1 MEEKTTR
8 FEYVYQHLAADIAR
22 GTLSP
27 GDPLPS
33 MHDLCLSYQVGINTV
48 RDVLHALK
56 VDGYIVLEERKR
68 AAVAHRPALDN
79 ESDRACGLVACR
91 TEVLDCFRTL
101 ELIMP
106 SLFFLASRSCTDDEL
121 DEFIRAA
128 CRARQRRR
136 AEAWRFSRS
145 STVLHSLLAK
155 AGNPLLSSCYTSLER
170 IGRIPIIDG
179 YGNPYEQAIADS
191 EDGVLA
197 WIFSSLKQRNEN
209 QAIRRFSRMY
219 RGTAR
224 YVALYIDALAEKY
237 PAHRRE
243 GDAPAY
249 AWNAKAGL
257 EHAHG
262 RIARDL
268 VEQISMGEI
277 VDGDLLPSIAEL
289 SAIYGVSPVTIQK
302 AFSMLNAIGIAKTVN
317 GLGTRVRL
325 GGESFHARWL
335 EHLSFRRDVTTY
347 VRASQMFCAVLPT
360 ALAATAPRIDDVFH
374 EVERMLVV
382 EHGEWALSKAL
393 IGGFIACVEPPPL
406 QTILLELNELL
417 LWGRF
422 FMLFATSKRRS
433 EELNLFADRAYE
445 QLRACDA
452 EEFSA
457 SMISYY
463 RLTFQAVRAFLE
475 RAGMTG
481 ADRLL
486 VP

>member
-8 FEYVYQHLAADIAR
+8 FEYVYQHLAADIER
-22 GTLSP
+22 GALRP
-27 GDPLPS
+27 GDLLPS
-33 MHDLCLSYQVGINTV
+33 MHDLCVSYQVGINTV

-68 AAVAHRPALDN
+68 AVVAHRLAQHD
-79 ESDRACGLVACR
+79 ETARACGLVARR

-106 SLFFLASRSCTDDEL
+106 PLFFLASRSCTDDEL
-121 DEFIRAA
+121 DGFVCAARRAGQ
-128 CRARQRRR
+128 RQRT
-136 AEAWRFSRS
+136 EAWRLSRS
-145 STVLHSLLAK
+145 STVLHGLLEK

-170 IGRIPIIDG
+170 LGRIPIIEG
-179 YGNPYEQAIADS
+179 YESPYERATADS

-197 WIFSSLKQRNEN
+197 WIFSSLKRRDENE
-209 QAIRRFSRMY
+209 AVRRFGQMY

-224 YVALYIDALAEKY
+224 YVEAYVDELAERY
-237 PAHRRE
+237 PARRGE
-243 GDAPAY
+243 DEAPAY
-249 AWNAKAGL
+249 TWNAKAGL
-257 EHAHG
+257 EYVHG

-268 VEQISMGEI
+268 VERISMGEI
-277 VDGDLLPSIAEL
+277 ADGELLPSIAEL
-289 SAIYGVSPVTIQK
+289 SSRYGASPVTIQK
-302 AFSMLNAIGIAKTVN
+302 ACSMLNAIGIAKTVN

-347 VRASQMFCAVLPT
+347 VRASQMFCAVLPP
-360 ALAATAPRIDDVFH
+360 ALAATSPRIDDVSR
-374 EVERMLVV
+374 EVGRVLADEQ
-382 EHGEWALSKAL
+382 GEWALSKAL
-393 IGGFIACVEPPPL
+393 VEGFIACVEPPPL

-422 FMLFATSKRRS
+422 FMLFATSKRRA
-433 EELNLFADRAYE
+433 EELKLHADRAFE
-445 QLRACDA
+445 RLRAGDA
-452 EEFSA
+452 EGFAA
-457 SMISYY
+457 SMIAYH
-463 RLTFQAVRAFLE
+463 RLTFRAVRAFLE
-475 RAGMTG
+475 RAGMMG